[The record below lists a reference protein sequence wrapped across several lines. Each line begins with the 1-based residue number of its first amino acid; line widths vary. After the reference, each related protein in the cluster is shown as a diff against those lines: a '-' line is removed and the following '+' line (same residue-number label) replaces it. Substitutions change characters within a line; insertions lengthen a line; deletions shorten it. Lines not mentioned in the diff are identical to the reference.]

1 MKYNTHVSWV
11 VFFTSVIVLGL
22 ILGGV
27 FGIGTL
33 GRSIV
38 GLSAFVVWL
47 IFDKYMRDRTR
58 SRRQEEEEPGD

>member
-11 VFFTSVIVLGL
+11 VFFTSLIVLGL

-33 GRSIV
+33 GRSII
-38 GLSAFVVWL
+38 GLSLGIAWL

-58 SRRQEEEEPGD
+58 RQEEEAPGR

>member
-1 MKYNTHVSWV
+1 MSWV
-11 VFFTSVIVLGL
+11 VTFASMVVLGL

-38 GLSAFVVWL
+38 GLSVFVVWL

-58 SRRQEEEEPGD
+58 RQEQEARGD

>member
-11 VFFTSVIVLGL
+11 VTFISLIVLGL
-22 ILGGV
+22 ILGVV

-47 IFDKYMRDRTR
+47 IFDKDMRDRTR
-58 SRRQEEEEPGD
+58 RQEEEAPGR

>member
-11 VFFTSVIVLGL
+11 VTFISLIVLGL
-22 ILGGV
+22 ILGVV

-58 SRRQEEEEPGD
+58 SRRQEEEAPGD

>member
-11 VFFTSVIVLGL
+11 VFFTSLIVLGL

-33 GRSIV
+33 GRSII
-38 GLSAFVVWL
+38 GLSLGIAWL

-58 SRRQEEEEPGD
+58 RQEEEAAGD

>member
-11 VFFTSVIVLGL
+11 VTVASVIVLGL

-33 GRSIV
+33 GRSII
-38 GLSAFVVWL
+38 GLSLGIVWL

-58 SRRQEEEEPGD
+58 RQEEEARSD

>member
-1 MKYNTHVSWV
+1 MNYNTHVSWV
-11 VFFTSVIVLGL
+11 VTFASLIVLGL
-22 ILGGV
+22 VLGGV

-38 GLSAFVVWL
+38 GLSVFVVWL

-58 SRRQEEEEPGD
+58 TRRQEEEASGD

>member
-11 VFFTSVIVLGL
+11 VFFSSLIVLGL

-58 SRRQEEEEPGD
+58 SRRHEEEAAGD

>member
-11 VFFTSVIVLGL
+11 VAFASAIVLGL

-38 GLSAFVVWL
+38 GLGLFIVWL
-47 IFDKYMRDRTR
+47 LFDKYMRDR
-58 SRRQEEEEPGD
+58 SRCQEEEVRGR